1 MKKSPKQVKYKGKYY
16 PIDNSV
22 MNVIEIYDWII
33 NGDLDEIDQGI
44 MIVTK
49 TFGTE
54 APVEQKLIDYASSLI
69 LVKNEEQIKKTS
81 SLKEGKRDMCFVQDF
96 PIYRADIIREYGVDI
111 ADNTID
117 FPTLVMLLENLSSRS
132 RFNEIREL
140 RNKKLSDIK
149 DAKLRKE
156 YKEAQDYY
164 KLKDTS
170 KPKEVVEEEKEMNNK
185 INELAELFI

>member
-54 APVEQKLIDYASSLI
+54 APVEQKLIDYRS
-69 LVKNEEQIKKTS
+69 EEHTS
-81 SLKEGKRDMCFVQDF
+81 ELQ
-96 PIYRADIIREYGVDI
+96 
-111 ADNTID
+111 
-117 FPTLVMLLENLSSRS
+117 
-132 RFNEIREL
+132 FNF
-140 RNKKLSDIK
+140 S
-149 DAKLRKE
+149 
-156 YKEAQDYY
+156 
-164 KLKDTS
+164 
-170 KPKEVVEEEKEMNNK
+170 
-185 INELAELFI
+185 